1 MLTMLY
7 SIGMIDTG
15 QDRPNSAKYLEMN
28 YAS

>member
-7 SIGMIDTG
+7 NIGTMAMG
-15 QDRPNSAKYLEMN
+15 QSRSNSAKYLEMN